1 MFPLTATALSEAT
14 LLDGDQLDLLMLAL
28 RVVAGVTI
36 FVHGYNHLFRGGRI
50 PGCARW
56 FDSLGMRPSG
66 LLHAWVATV
75 TELGTGVLLVLGLLT
90 PLASAGVIGLMVVA
104 GWTVHRKNFLVFKEG
119 WEYVMILA
127 VLCLAIATIGP
138 GTLSLDE
145 AFGLRESIN
154 DGWTGAIIALVVGLV
169 AGIGTLLAFYRP
181 PADAS

>member
-1 MFPLTATALSEAT
+1 MSTLTATALSDAT
-14 LLDGDQLDLLMLAL
+14 LLDGDQLDLLLLAL
-28 RVVAGVTI
+28 RLIAGVTI
-36 FVHGYNHLFRGGRI
+36 FVHGYNHLFGGGRI
-50 PGCARW
+50 PGTARW

-66 LLHAWVATV
+66 LLHAWLATI

-119 WEYVMILA
+119 WEYVMILG
-127 VLCLAIATIGP
+127 VLCLAIATLGP

-145 AFGLRESIN
+145 AIGLRETLN
-154 DGWTGAIIALVVGLV
+154 DGLSGGLIALVVGLL
-169 AGIGTLLAFYRP
+169 AGVGTLVACYRP